1 VAVVSGLPPAETSLA
16 FRWPLR
22 TVLGAWARAYTRLY
36 QAELAPYSITV
47 VDVARAAR
55 VAFRRQREMFSMD
68 MFHPSSAGYTFLGKF
83 YGEAVRKALDSAR
96 AADRTAPPDLAGN
109 LAG

>member
-1 VAVVSGLPPAETSLA
+1 
-16 FRWPLR
+16 
-22 TVLGAWARAYTRLY
+22 
-36 QAELAPYSITV
+36 
-47 VDVARAAR
+47 
-55 VAFRRQREMFSMD
+55 

-96 AADRTAPPDLAGN
+96 AADSTAPPDLAGN